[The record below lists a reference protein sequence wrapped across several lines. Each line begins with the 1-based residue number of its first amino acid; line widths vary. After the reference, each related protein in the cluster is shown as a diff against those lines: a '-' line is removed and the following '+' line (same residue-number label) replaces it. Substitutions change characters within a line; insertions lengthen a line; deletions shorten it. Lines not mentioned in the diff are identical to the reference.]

1 MIDQRVKR
9 RRAKNH
15 PTPPPDVSDFL
26 HSLRDRGASNN
37 TIEAYRSDLEQLIGF
52 LTSRR
57 KATGWNLLDAPAIGK
72 FVEYLES
79 SGYRDSSVARKL
91 AALRGFLNFLAEE
104 GAVRINAASDVR
116 HPVEGIARTR
126 ALTPEEAHVLLTLAG
141 ERSTAEGRRDR
152 AMLELLYATGMRVS
166 ELVSLDVENLKL
178 EAASPYVLYAG
189 PRGKKRAIPIGDE
202 TVAALRDYLALGRP
216 ELLHMGKEPS
226 LFVNQHGRRLT
237 RQGFWF
243 ILKGYAR
250 AARLTDVSPRTFRA
264 AFASRA
270 LGGGMTEG
278 NMHTMLGHSPGPTA
292 AAPGYP
298 QTAGS

>member
-1 MIDQRVKR
+1 VKSR
-9 RRAKNH
+9 TQSAGR
-15 PTPPPDVSDFL
+15 TPAAVRDFL
-26 HSLRDRGASNN
+26 QSLRDRGAANN
-37 TIEAYRSDLEQLIGF
+37 TIEAYQSDLEQLVGF
-52 LTSRR
+52 LKSYRQG
-57 KATGWNLLDAPAIGK
+57 TGWNRLDNEAIEK
-72 FVEYLES
+72 FVRYLEH

-91 AALRGFLNFLAEE
+91 VSLRGFLAFLAEV
-104 GAVRINAASDVR
+104 GAVPMTLAQDVR
-116 HPVEGIARTR
+116 HPIEGIARTQ
-126 ALTPEEAHVLLTLAG
+126 ALSADEAHLLFKLAG

-166 ELVSLDVENLKL
+166 ELVSLDAENLKID
-178 EAASPYVLYAG
+178 AASPYVLCQG

-202 TVAALRDYLALGRP
+202 TVAVLRDYLMVGRP
-216 ELLHMGKEPS
+216 ALLHTQKERS
-226 LFVNQHGRRLT
+226 FFVSQHGRRLT

-270 LGGGMTEG
+270 LGSGMTEG

-292 AAPGYP
+292 PGPGYP